1 MRDTD
6 GVAAEGA
13 FSYSMV
19 TLVGIGIPTNLPD
32 SFERHSWSQNG
43 EVHVLSPRKSH
54 DEAFIR
60 IGLYLKLK
68 GTRDKGLV
76 LTHPNSSVLN
86 VEAFSDADFG
96 GLYG

>member
-1 MRDTD
+1 M
-6 GVAAEGA
+6 
-13 FSYSMV
+13 F
-19 TLVGIGIPTNLPD
+19 
-32 SFERHSWSQNG
+32 
-43 EVHVLSPRKSH
+43 SPRKSH

-60 IGLYLKLK
+60 IGLYFKLK